1 MSSMWLFDSYNYE
14 HMYKPFPALFLGVA
28 PPWFWPKRFHPGNPI
43 GYCIFWESKN
53 WECWNW
59 CCLHTKPLA
68 ASITETEAIT
78 TDQNSDEHNVDSS
91 ATSPVNNSNSN
102 SIHATLASDV
112 VKELRELSA
121 LDSSSFEEES
131 SFLLNSFLF
140 RFVRRLIPGSSK
152 LDENKSDDQVE
163 EQEERAFDEI
173 SENSPVHAKEDDMPA
188 MNNQV
193 FVGPREECH
202 S

>member
-1 MSSMWLFDSYNYE
+1 M
-14 HMYKPFPALFLGVA
+14 
-28 PPWFWPKRFHPGNPI
+28 
-43 GYCIFWESKN
+43 
-53 WECWNW
+53 
-59 CCLHTKPLA
+59 
-68 ASITETEAIT
+68 
-78 TDQNSDEHNVDSS
+78 
-91 ATSPVNNSNSN
+91 
-102 SIHATLASDV
+102 
-112 VKELRELSA
+112 
-121 LDSSSFEEES
+121 
-131 SFLLNSFLF
+131 
-140 RFVRRLIPGSSK
+140 RRLIPGSSK